1 MSATHEQ
8 DCCTKKSCYKQA
20 SEANR
25 GAVPDG
31 GGGGERGTPLN
42 LLWECTTESLRLWTD
57 KTR

>member
-25 GAVPDG
+25 GAVPEG
-31 GGGGERGTPLN
+31 GGGGGKGY
-42 LLWECTTESLRLWTD
+42 SLKLTMGVYH
-57 KTR
+57 

>member
-31 GGGGERGTPLN
+31 GGGGKGY
-42 LLWECTTESLRLWTD
+42 SLKLTMGVYH
-57 KTR
+57 